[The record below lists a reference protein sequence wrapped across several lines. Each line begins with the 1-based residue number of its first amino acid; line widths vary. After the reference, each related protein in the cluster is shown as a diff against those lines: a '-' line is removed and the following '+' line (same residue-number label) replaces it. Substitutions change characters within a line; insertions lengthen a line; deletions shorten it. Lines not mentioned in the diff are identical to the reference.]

1 MEGVDISQFKH
12 LIVVPTLAALGL
24 GSPSAVNLVTGTA
37 LAESR
42 GAYLRQINGGPALG
56 FWQMEPATHDDCWE
70 NFLNFPAQSRLKR
83 VLEGML
89 SNDLP
94 KCAQLVGNLRY
105 ASAMARIRFYRVG
118 APLPMADD
126 AMELS
131 LYHKQHYNTYRGAAD
146 PAANAPLF
154 RRAVQ
159 A

>member
-94 KCAQLVGNLRY
+94 KCAQLVSNL
-105 ASAMARIRFYRVG
+105 
-118 APLPMADD
+118 
-126 AMELS
+126 
-131 LYHKQHYNTYRGAAD
+131 
-146 PAANAPLF
+146 
-154 RRAVQ
+154 
-159 A
+159 